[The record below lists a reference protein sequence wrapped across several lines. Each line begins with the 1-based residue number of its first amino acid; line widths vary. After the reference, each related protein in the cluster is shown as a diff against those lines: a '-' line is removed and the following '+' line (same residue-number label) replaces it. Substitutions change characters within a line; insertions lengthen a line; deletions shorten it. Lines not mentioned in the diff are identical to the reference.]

1 MTGNIQVATTVL
13 GGLALFIYGM
23 GLMSEGLTQ
32 VAGARMKAI
41 LGYVTKNRVAAI
53 AAGAGITALIQ
64 SSSATTVMTVGFVN
78 AGLLSL
84 TQAIGVV
91 FGANIGTT
99 VTGQLVSLKVTDLA
113 LHAVVL
119 GVVGLMIARR
129 SMMCGAWRTV
139 LGFGLL
145 FFGMNMMSHE
155 LKALAKLPEFISF
168 FSHFDCAPSAGGYL
182 PFGAVLGAIA
192 VGTLCTVAVQSS
204 SATIGITIALAN
216 AGIINLWTAVPIVL
230 GDNIGT
236 TVTALLA
243 SIGTNVNAR
252 RAALAHALFNIIGTL
267 LLVMTFV
274 LVFVEGGVK
283 APAFFHLVNVCAEGN
298 AFLGENPGRHVAM
311 AHTLFNVT
319 NVVVLAF
326 FIPLLARLCSRIIRD
341 NSNQKVK
348 ALEPLLLSNPAL
360 ALLAAR
366 RTLGEMARRASTVAS
381 VALNTCLGR
390 AHVAEESLYD
400 AEREIDGLQANLRDY
415 LVAISQ
421 RTLSERQAQTLPEM
435 LHCVNDAERIS
446 DIALKIFRKASRVQ
460 REGFS
465 DETLRLTNE
474 MMSEMRSM
482 ATGIVQALR
491 VGAVLSFDPDASEKR
506 IVEIAHDLTR
516 KFADRLKDSPGD
528 TPHDIA
534 FLTVMSAVKDVAR
547 HLENIAERIET
558 ERI

>member
-113 LHAVVL
+113 LPAVVL
-119 GVVGLMIARR
+119 GVAGLMIARR
-129 SMMCGAWRTV
+129 SMMRGAWRTV

-182 PFGAVLGAIA
+182 PFGAVLGAIV

-366 RTLGEMARRASTVAS
+366 RTLGEMVRRASTVAS

>member
-113 LHAVVL
+113 LPAVVL

-216 AGIINLWTAVPIVL
+216 AGVINLWTAVPIVL

-311 AHTLFNVT
+311 AHTLFNVA

-326 FIPLLARLCSRIIRD
+326 FIPLLARLCSRMIRD

-400 AEREIDGLQANLRDY
+400 AEREIDGLQTNLRDY

-421 RTLSERQAQTLPEM
+421 RKLSERQAQTLPEM

-460 REGFS
+460 REGLS
-465 DETLRLTNE
+465 DEILRLTNDL
-474 MMSEMRSM
+474 MSEMRSM

-491 VGAVLSFDPDASEKR
+491 SGAVLSFDPDASEKR
-506 IVEIAHDLTR
+506 IVEMARDLTR
-516 KFADRLKDSPGD
+516 KFADRLKDAPGD
-528 TPHDIA
+528 APHDMA

-547 HLENIAERIET
+547 HLENIAERIEK

>member
-1 MTGNIQVATTVL
+1 MTGNMQIATTVL

-32 VAGARMKAI
+32 IAGARMKAI

-113 LHAVVL
+113 LPAVVL
-119 GVVGLMIARR
+119 GVVGLMAARR
-129 SMMCGAWRTV
+129 SMMRGVCRTV

-145 FFGMNMMSHE
+145 FFGMNMMSDE
-155 LKALAKLPEFISF
+155 LKSLAKLPEFVSF
-168 FSHFDCAPSAGGYL
+168 FSYFDCAPSAGGYL
-182 PFGAVLGAIA
+182 PVGAVLGAIA

-216 AGIINLWTAVPIVL
+216 AGVINLWTAVPIVL

-252 RAALAHALFNIIGTL
+252 RAALAHALFNIIGTM

-274 LVFVEGGVK
+274 LVFAEGGVR
-283 APAFFHLVNVCAEGN
+283 APAFFHLVNACAEGN

-311 AHTLFNVT
+311 AHSLFNVM

-326 FIPLLARLCSRIIRD
+326 FIPRLAQLCSRLIRD
-341 NSNQKVK
+341 NSNQKVQS
-348 ALEPLLLSNPAL
+348 LEPLLLANPAL
-360 ALLAAR
+360 ALVAAR

-390 AHVAEESLYD
+390 AHVAEEAVQD
-400 AEREIDGLQANLRDY
+400 AEREIDGLQTNLRDY
-415 LVAISQ
+415 LVALSQ
-421 RTLSERQAQTLPEM
+421 RKLTERQAQALPEM

-460 REGFS
+460 REGLS
-465 DETLRLTNE
+465 DEILQQTNDL
-474 MMSEMRSM
+474 MSEMRSM
-482 ATGIVQALR
+482 AVGIVHALR
-491 VGAVLSFDPDASEKR
+491 SGEALAFDPEASGKR
-506 IVEIAHDLTR
+506 IVGMARDLTR
-516 KFADRLKDSPGD
+516 KFADRLRDFPGD
-528 TPHDIA
+528 TPHDMA

-547 HLENIAERIET
+547 HLANIAERIEA

>member
-1 MTGNIQVATTVL
+1 MTGTVQVAITVL

-23 GLMSEGLTQ
+23 GLMSEGLTL
-32 VAGARMKAI
+32 VAGARMKSI
-41 LGYVTKNRVAAI
+41 LGYVTRNRVAAI
-53 AAGAGITALIQ
+53 ASGAGITALIQ

-84 TQAIGVV
+84 TQAIGVI

-113 LHAVVL
+113 LPAVVL
-119 GVVGLMIARR
+119 GVVGLMVARR
-129 SMMCGAWRTV
+129 SMILGAWRTV

-168 FSHFDCAPSAGGYL
+168 FSHFDCSPSAGGYL

-216 AGIINLWTAVPIVL
+216 AGVINLWTAVPIVL

-252 RAALAHALFNIIGTL
+252 RAALAHALFNVIGTL
-267 LLVMTFV
+267 LLVATFV
-274 LVFVEGGVK
+274 LVFAEGDTR
-283 APAFFHLVNVCAEGN
+283 APAFFHLVNACAEGN

-326 FIPLLARLCSRIIRD
+326 FIPMLSRLCMRLIRGD
-341 NSNQKVK
+341 ANQKVES
-348 ALEPLLLSNPAL
+348 LEPLLLANPAL
-360 ALLAAR
+360 ALVAAR
-366 RTLGEMARRASTVAS
+366 RTLGEMTRRASTVAS

-390 AHVAEESLYD
+390 AHVAEESVQD
-400 AEREIDGLQANLRDY
+400 AEREIDGLQASLRDY

-421 RTLSERQAQTLPEM
+421 RKLTEQQAQTLPEM

-460 REGFS
+460 REGLP
-465 DETLRLTNE
+465 DEVLHLTNDL
-474 MMSEMRSM
+474 MSELRAM
-482 ATGIVQALR
+482 AAGIVHALR
-491 VGAVLSFDPDASEKR
+491 SGEALAFDPNASEGR
-506 IVEIAHDLTR
+506 IVEMARDLTR
-516 KFADRLKDSPGD
+516 RFARQLQEASGE
-528 TPHDIA
+528 TPHDMA

-547 HLENIAERIET
+547 HLDNIAERIET
-558 ERI
+558 KGI

>member
-1 MTGNIQVATTVL
+1 MTGNMQIATTVL

-113 LHAVVL
+113 LPAVVL

-155 LKALAKLPEFISF
+155 LKALARLPEFISF

-216 AGIINLWTAVPIVL
+216 AGVINLWTAVPIVL

-311 AHTLFNVT
+311 AHTLFNVA

-326 FIPLLARLCSRIIRD
+326 FIPLLARLCSRMIRD

-400 AEREIDGLQANLRDY
+400 AEREIDGLQTNLRDY

-421 RTLSERQAQTLPEM
+421 RKLSERQAQTLPEM

-460 REGFS
+460 REGLS
-465 DETLRLTNE
+465 DEILRLTNDL
-474 MMSEMRSM
+474 MSEMRSM

-491 VGAVLSFDPDASEKR
+491 SGAVLSFDPDASEKR
-506 IVEIAHDLTR
+506 IVEMARDLTR
-516 KFADRLKDSPGD
+516 KFADRLKDAPGD
-528 TPHDIA
+528 APHDMA

-547 HLENIAERIET
+547 HLENIAERIEK

>member
-113 LHAVVL
+113 LPAVVL

-155 LKALAKLPEFISF
+155 LKALARLPEFISF

-216 AGIINLWTAVPIVL
+216 AGVINLWTAVPIVL

-311 AHTLFNVT
+311 AHTLFNVA

-326 FIPLLARLCSRIIRD
+326 FIPLLARLCSRMIRD

-400 AEREIDGLQANLRDY
+400 AEREIDGLQTNLRDY

-421 RTLSERQAQTLPEM
+421 RKLSERQAQTLPEM

-460 REGFS
+460 REGLS
-465 DETLRLTNE
+465 DEILRLTNDL
-474 MMSEMRSM
+474 MSEMRSM

-491 VGAVLSFDPDASEKR
+491 SGAVLSFDPDASEKR
-506 IVEIAHDLTR
+506 IVEMARDLTR
-516 KFADRLKDSPGD
+516 KFADRLKDAPGD
-528 TPHDIA
+528 APHDMA

-547 HLENIAERIET
+547 HLENIAERIEK

>member
-1 MTGNIQVATTVL
+1 MTGNIQVAMTVL

-32 VAGARMKAI
+32 VAGARMKAV
-41 LGYVTKNRVAAI
+41 LGYVTKNRLAAI
-53 AAGAGITALIQ
+53 AAGACITALIQ

-113 LHAVVL
+113 LPAVVL
-119 GVVGLMIARR
+119 GVFGLMVARR
-129 SMMCGAWRTV
+129 AMTRGAWRTV

-145 FFGMNMMSHE
+145 FFGMNMMSRE
-155 LKALAKLPEFISF
+155 LKGLAKLPEFISF
-168 FSHFDCAPSAGGYL
+168 FSHFDCSPSAGGYL

-216 AGIINLWTAVPIVL
+216 AGVINLWTAVPIVL

-252 RAALAHALFNIIGTL
+252 RAALAHALFNVLGTL

-274 LVFVEGGVK
+274 LVFGEGGVR
-283 APAFFHLVNVCAEGN
+283 APAFFHLVNACAEGN

-311 AHTLFNVT
+311 AHTLFNVA
-319 NVVVLAF
+319 NVVVLSF
-326 FIPLLARLCSRIIRD
+326 IIPLLARLCTRLLRD
-341 NSNQKVK
+341 GTSLKVTS
-348 ALEPLLLSNPAL
+348 LEPLLLANPAL

-390 AHVAEESLYD
+390 AHVAEESVQD
-400 AEREIDGLQANLRDY
+400 AEREIDGLQASLRNY
-415 LVAISQ
+415 LVAIS
-421 RTLSERQAQTLPEM
+421 RRKLTERQAQALPEM

-460 REGFS
+460 REGLS
-465 DETLRLTNE
+465 DEVLRQANDL
-474 MMSEMRSM
+474 MSEMRSM
-482 ATGIVQALR
+482 AVGTVHALR
-491 VGAVLSFDPDASEKR
+491 LGKALAFDPDASEKR
-506 IVEIAHDLTR
+506 IVEMARDLTR
-516 KFADRLKDSPGD
+516 KFANRLTEAPGD
-528 TPHDIA
+528 APHDMA

-547 HLENIAERIET
+547 HLENIAERIEA

>member
-113 LHAVVL
+113 LPAVVL

-168 FSHFDCAPSAGGYL
+168 FSYFDCAPSADGYL
-182 PFGAVLGAIA
+182 PFGAVMGAIA

-216 AGIINLWTAVPIVL
+216 AGVINLWTAVPIVL

-283 APAFFHLVNVCAEGN
+283 APAFFHLVNACAEGN
-298 AFLGENPGRHVAM
+298 AFLGENTGRHVAM
-311 AHTLFNVT
+311 AHTLFNVA

-326 FIPLLARLCSRIIRD
+326 FIPMLARLCSRMIRD

-348 ALEPLLLSNPAL
+348 SLEPLLLSNPAL

-390 AHVAEESLYD
+390 AHVAEESLQD
-400 AEREIDGLQANLRDY
+400 VEREIDGLQTNLRDY

-421 RTLSERQAQTLPEM
+421 RKLSERQAQTLPEM

-460 REGFS
+460 REGLS
-465 DETLRLTNE
+465 DEILRLTNDL
-474 MMSEMRSM
+474 MSEMRSM

-491 VGAVLSFDPDASEKR
+491 SGAVLSFDPDASEKR
-506 IVEIAHDLTR
+506 IVEMARDLTR
-516 KFADRLKDSPGD
+516 KFADRLKDAPGD
-528 TPHDIA
+528 APHDMA

-547 HLENIAERIET
+547 HLENIAERIEK

>member
-113 LHAVVL
+113 LPAVVL

-155 LKALAKLPEFISF
+155 LKALARLPEFISF

-216 AGIINLWTAVPIVL
+216 AGVINLWTAVPIVL

-311 AHTLFNVT
+311 AHTLFNVA

-326 FIPLLARLCSRIIRD
+326 FIPLLARLCSRMIRD

-360 ALLAAR
+360 VLLAAR

-400 AEREIDGLQANLRDY
+400 AEREIDGLQTNLRDY

-421 RTLSERQAQTLPEM
+421 RKLSERQAQTLPEM

-460 REGFS
+460 REGLS
-465 DETLRLTNE
+465 DEILRLTNDL
-474 MMSEMRSM
+474 MSEMRSM

-491 VGAVLSFDPDASEKR
+491 SGAVLSFDPDASEKR
-506 IVEIAHDLTR
+506 IVEMARDLTR
-516 KFADRLKDSPGD
+516 KFADRLKDAPGD
-528 TPHDIA
+528 APHDMA

-547 HLENIAERIET
+547 HLENIAERIEK

>member
-113 LHAVVL
+113 LPAVVL

-155 LKALAKLPEFISF
+155 LKALARLPEFISF

-216 AGIINLWTAVPIVL
+216 AGVINLWTAVPIVL

-311 AHTLFNVT
+311 AHTLFNVA

-326 FIPLLARLCSRIIRD
+326 FIPLLARLCSRMIRD

-400 AEREIDGLQANLRDY
+400 AEREIDGLQTNLRDY

-421 RTLSERQAQTLPEM
+421 RKLSERQAQTLPEM

-460 REGFS
+460 REGLS
-465 DETLRLTNE
+465 DEILRLTNDL
-474 MMSEMRSM
+474 MSEMRSM

-491 VGAVLSFDPDASEKR
+491 SGAVLSFDPDASEKR
-506 IVEIAHDLTR
+506 IVEMARDLTR
-516 KFADRLKDSPGD
+516 KFADRLKDAPGD
-528 TPHDIA
+528 APHDMA

-547 HLENIAERIET
+547 HLENIAERIKK

>member
-1 MTGNIQVATTVL
+1 MTGNMQIATTVL

-113 LHAVVL
+113 LPSVVL
-119 GVVGLMIARR
+119 GVVGLMVAQR
-129 SMMCGAWRTV
+129 SMMRGAWRTV

-168 FSHFDCAPSAGGYL
+168 FSRFDCAPSANGYL

-204 SATIGITIALAN
+204 SATIGLTIALAN
-216 AGIINLWTAVPIVL
+216 AGVINLWTAVPIVL

-252 RAALAHALFNIIGTL
+252 RAALAHALFNILGTL

-274 LVFVEGGVK
+274 LVFAEGGVR
-283 APAFFHLVNVCAEGN
+283 APAFFHLVNACAEGN

-311 AHTLFNVT
+311 AHTLFNVA
-319 NVVVLAF
+319 NVVVLSF
-326 FIPLLARLCSRIIRD
+326 FIPLLARLCTRLLRD
-341 NSNQKVK
+341 GTSLKVT
-348 ALEPLLLSNPAL
+348 ALEPRLLASPAL
-360 ALLAAR
+360 ALMAAR
-366 RTLGEMARRASTVAS
+366 RTLGEMTRRAATVAS

-390 AHVAEESLYD
+390 ANVAEESVQD
-400 AEREIDGLQANLRDY
+400 AEREIDGLQASLRDY
-415 LVAISQ
+415 LVEISK
-421 RTLSERQAQTLPEM
+421 RELTERQAQALPEM

-460 REGFS
+460 REGLP
-465 DETLRLTNE
+465 DEVLHLTNDL
-474 MMSEMRSM
+474 MSELRSM
-482 ATGIVQALR
+482 AAGIVHALR
-491 VGAVLSFDPDASEKR
+491 SGEALAFDPNAFEGR
-506 IVEIAHDLTR
+506 IVEMARDLTR
-516 KFADRLKDSPGD
+516 RFARQLQETSGE
-528 TPHDIA
+528 TPHDMA

-547 HLENIAERIET
+547 HLDNIAERIET
-558 ERI
+558 KGI

>member
-13 GGLALFIYGM
+13 GGLSLFIYGM

-113 LHAVVL
+113 LPAVVL
-119 GVVGLMIARR
+119 GVAGLMIARR

-366 RTLGEMARRASTVAS
+366 RTLGEMARHASTVAS

-400 AEREIDGLQANLRDY
+400 AEREIDGLQTNLRDY

-421 RTLSERQAQTLPEM
+421 RKLSERQAQTLPEM

-460 REGFS
+460 REGLS
-465 DETLRLTNE
+465 DEILRLTNDL
-474 MMSEMRSM
+474 MSEMRSM

-491 VGAVLSFDPDASEKR
+491 SGAVLSFDPDASEKR
-506 IVEIAHDLTR
+506 IVEMARDLTR
-516 KFADRLKDSPGD
+516 KFADRLKDAPGD
-528 TPHDIA
+528 APHDMA

-547 HLENIAERIET
+547 HLENIAERIEK

>member
-113 LHAVVL
+113 LPAVVL
-119 GVVGLMIARR
+119 GVAGLMIARR
-129 SMMCGAWRTV
+129 SMMRGAWRTV

-168 FSHFDCAPSAGGYL
+168 FSYFDCAPSADGYL
-182 PFGAVLGAIA
+182 PFGAVMGAIA

-216 AGIINLWTAVPIVL
+216 AGVINLWTAVPIVL

-283 APAFFHLVNVCAEGN
+283 APAFFHLVNACAEGN
-298 AFLGENPGRHVAM
+298 AFLGENTGRHVAM
-311 AHTLFNVT
+311 AHTLFNVA

-326 FIPLLARLCSRIIRD
+326 FIPMLARLCSRMIRD

-348 ALEPLLLSNPAL
+348 SLEPLLLSNPAL

-390 AHVAEESLYD
+390 AHVAEE
-400 AEREIDGLQANLRDY
+400 
-415 LVAISQ
+415 
-421 RTLSERQAQTLPEM
+421 
-435 LHCVNDAERIS
+435 
-446 DIALKIFRKASRVQ
+446 
-460 REGFS
+460 
-465 DETLRLTNE
+465 
-474 MMSEMRSM
+474 
-482 ATGIVQALR
+482 
-491 VGAVLSFDPDASEKR
+491 
-506 IVEIAHDLTR
+506 
-516 KFADRLKDSPGD
+516 
-528 TPHDIA
+528 
-534 FLTVMSAVKDVAR
+534 
-547 HLENIAERIET
+547 
-558 ERI
+558 

>member
-1 MTGNIQVATTVL
+1 MTGTVQVAITVL

-23 GLMSEGLTQ
+23 GLMSEGLTL
-32 VAGARMKAI
+32 VAGARMKSI
-41 LGYVTKNRVAAI
+41 LGYVTRNRVAAI
-53 AAGAGITALIQ
+53 ASGAGITALIQ

-84 TQAIGVV
+84 TQAIGVI

-113 LHAVVL
+113 LPAVVL
-119 GVVGLMIARR
+119 GVVGLMVARR
-129 SMMCGAWRTV
+129 SMILGAWRTV

-155 LKALAKLPEFISF
+155 LKALSKLPEFISF
-168 FSHFDCAPSAGGYL
+168 FSHFDCSPSAGGYL

-216 AGIINLWTAVPIVL
+216 AGVINLWTAVPIVL

-252 RAALAHALFNIIGTL
+252 RAALAHALFNVIGTL
-267 LLVMTFV
+267 LLVATFV
-274 LVFVEGGVK
+274 LVFAEGDAR
-283 APAFFHLVNVCAEGN
+283 APAFFHLVNACAEGN

-326 FIPLLARLCSRIIRD
+326 FIPMLSRLCMRLIRGD
-341 NSNQKVK
+341 ANQKVES
-348 ALEPLLLSNPAL
+348 LEPLLLANPAL
-360 ALLAAR
+360 ALVAAR
-366 RTLGEMARRASTVAS
+366 RTLGEMTRRASTVAS

-390 AHVAEESLYD
+390 AHVAEESVQD
-400 AEREIDGLQANLRDY
+400 AEREIDGLQASLRDY

-421 RTLSERQAQTLPEM
+421 RKLTEQQAQTLPEM

-460 REGFS
+460 REGLP
-465 DETLRLTNE
+465 DEVLHLTNDL
-474 MMSEMRSM
+474 MSELRSM
-482 ATGIVQALR
+482 AAGTVHALR
-491 VGAVLSFDPDASEKR
+491 SGEALAFDPNASEGR
-506 IVEIAHDLTR
+506 IVEMARDLTR
-516 KFADRLKDSPGD
+516 RFARQLQETSGE
-528 TPHDIA
+528 TPHDMA

-547 HLENIAERIET
+547 HLDNIAERIET
-558 ERI
+558 KGI

>member
-1 MTGNIQVATTVL
+1 MTGNMQIATTVL

-113 LHAVVL
+113 LPSVVL
-119 GVVGLMIARR
+119 GVVGLMVAQR
-129 SMMCGAWRTV
+129 SMMRGTWRTV

-168 FSHFDCAPSAGGYL
+168 FSRFDCAPSANGYL

-204 SATIGITIALAN
+204 SATIGLTIALAN
-216 AGIINLWTAVPIVL
+216 AGVINLWTAVPIVL

-252 RAALAHALFNIIGTL
+252 RAALAHALFNILGTL

-274 LVFVEGGVK
+274 LVFAEGGVR
-283 APAFFHLVNVCAEGN
+283 APAFFHLVNACAEGN

-311 AHTLFNVT
+311 AHTLFNVA
-319 NVVVLAF
+319 NVVVLSF
-326 FIPLLARLCSRIIRD
+326 FIPLLARLCTRLLRD
-341 NSNQKVK
+341 GTSLKVTS
-348 ALEPLLLSNPAL
+348 LEPRLLASPAL
-360 ALLAAR
+360 ALMAAR
-366 RTLGEMARRASTVAS
+366 RTLGEMTRRAATVAS

-390 AHVAEESLYD
+390 ANVAEESVQD
-400 AEREIDGLQANLRDY
+400 AEREIDGLQASLRDY
-415 LVAISQ
+415 LVEISK
-421 RTLSERQAQTLPEM
+421 RELTERQAQALPEM

-460 REGFS
+460 REGLS
-465 DETLRLTNE
+465 DEVLQLTNDL
-474 MMSEMRSM
+474 MGEMRSM
-482 ATGIVQALR
+482 AADIVRALKS
-491 VGAVLSFDPDASEKR
+491 GEALAIDSDASEKR
-506 IVEIAHDLTR
+506 IVETARDLTR
-516 KFADRLKDSPGD
+516 RFALKLKETPGD
-528 TPHDIA
+528 APHDMA

-547 HLENIAERIET
+547 HLENIAERVET
-558 ERI
+558 ELA

>member
-23 GLMSEGLTQ
+23 GLMSDGLTQ
-32 VAGARMKAI
+32 VAGSRMKAI

-53 AAGAGITALIQ
+53 AAGAGITALVQ

-113 LHAVVL
+113 LPAVVL

-129 SMMCGAWRTV
+129 SIMRGAWRTV

-182 PFGAVLGAIA
+182 PFGAVLGAIT
-192 VGTLCTVAVQSS
+192 VGTLCTVTVQSS

-216 AGIINLWTAVPIVL
+216 AGVINLWTAIPIVL

-252 RAALAHALFNIIGTL
+252 RAALAHALFNILGTL

-274 LVFVEGGVK
+274 LVFAEGGVR
-283 APAFFHLVNVCAEGN
+283 APAFFHLVNACAEGN

-311 AHTLFNVT
+311 AHTLFNVA
-319 NVVVLAF
+319 NVVVLSF
-326 FIPLLARLCSRIIRD
+326 FIPLLARLCMRLLRD
-341 NSNQKVK
+341 GASLKVK
-348 ALEPLLLSNPAL
+348 SLEPLLLANSAL
-360 ALLAAR
+360 ALMAAR
-366 RTLGEMARRASTVAS
+366 RTLGEMTRRAATVAS
-381 VALNTCLGR
+381 AALNTCLGR
-390 AHVAEESLYD
+390 AHVAEESVQD
-400 AEREIDGLQANLRDY
+400 AEREIDGLQVSLRDY
-415 LVAISQ
+415 LVEISK
-421 RTLSERQAQTLPEM
+421 RKLTERQAQALPEM

-446 DIALKIFRKASRVQ
+446 DIALKIYRKASRVQ
-460 REGFS
+460 REGLPDKF
-465 DETLRLTNE
+465 LRLAND

-482 ATGIVQALR
+482 AVGTVHALR
-491 VGAVLSFDPDASEKR
+491 SGEALAFDQDAAEKR
-506 IVEIAHDLTR
+506 IVEMARDLTR
-516 KFADRLKDSPGD
+516 KFANRLKEAPGD
-528 TPHDIA
+528 APHDMA
-534 FLTVMSAVKDVAR
+534 FLTVMSAVEDVAR
-547 HLENIAERIET
+547 HLENIAERIEK

>member
-23 GLMSEGLTQ
+23 GLMSKGLTQ

-113 LHAVVL
+113 LPAVVL

-129 SMMCGAWRTV
+129 SMMCGTWRTV

-216 AGIINLWTAVPIVL
+216 AGVINLWTAVPIVL

-298 AFLGENPGRHVAM
+298 VFLCENTGRHVAM
-311 AHTLFNVT
+311 AHTLFNVA

-326 FIPLLARLCSRIIRD
+326 FIPLLARLCSRMIRE

-348 ALEPLLLSNPAL
+348 SLEPLLLSNPAL

-366 RTLGEMARRASTVAS
+366 RALGEMARRASTVAS

-390 AHVAEESLYD
+390 AHVAEESLQD

-421 RTLSERQAQTLPEM
+421 RKLSERQAQTLPEM

-460 REGFS
+460 LEGLS
-465 DETLRLTNE
+465 DEILRLTNDL
-474 MMSEMRSM
+474 MSEMRSM

-491 VGAVLSFDPDASEKR
+491 SGAALSFDPDASEKR
-506 IVEIAHDLTR
+506 IVEMARDLTR
-516 KFADRLKDSPGD
+516 KFADRLKDRPGD
-528 TPHDIA
+528 TPHDMA

-547 HLENIAERIET
+547 HLENIAERVET

>member
-113 LHAVVL
+113 LPAVVL

-129 SMMCGAWRTV
+129 SMMRGAWRTV

-168 FSHFDCAPSAGGYL
+168 FSYFDCAPSAGGYL

-216 AGIINLWTAVPIVL
+216 AGVINLWTAVPIVL

-283 APAFFHLVNVCAEGN
+283 APAFFHLVNACAEGN

-311 AHTLFNVT
+311 AHTLFNVA

-326 FIPLLARLCSRIIRD
+326 FIPMLARLCSRMIRD

-348 ALEPLLLSNPAL
+348 SLEPLLLSNPAL

-390 AHVAEESLYD
+390 AHVAEESLQD
-400 AEREIDGLQANLRDY
+400 VEREIDGLQTNLRDY

-421 RTLSERQAQTLPEM
+421 RKLSERQAQTLPEM

-460 REGFS
+460 REGLS
-465 DETLRLTNE
+465 DEILRLTNDL
-474 MMSEMRSM
+474 MSEMRSM

-491 VGAVLSFDPDASEKR
+491 SGAALSFDPDASEKR
-506 IVEIAHDLTR
+506 IVEMARDLTR
-516 KFADRLKDSPGD
+516 KFADRLKDAPGD
-528 TPHDIA
+528 TPHDMA

-547 HLENIAERIET
+547 HLENIAERINT

>member
-113 LHAVVL
+113 LPAVVL
-119 GVVGLMIARR
+119 GVAGLMIARR
-129 SMMCGAWRTV
+129 SMMRGAWRTV

-216 AGIINLWTAVPIVL
+216 AGVINLWTAVPIVL

-311 AHTLFNVT
+311 AHTLFNVA

-326 FIPLLARLCSRIIRD
+326 FIPLLARLCSRMIRD

-400 AEREIDGLQANLRDY
+400 AEREIDGLQTNLRDY

-421 RTLSERQAQTLPEM
+421 RKLSERQAQTLPEM

-460 REGFS
+460 REGLS
-465 DETLRLTNE
+465 DEILRLTNDL
-474 MMSEMRSM
+474 MSEMRSM

-491 VGAVLSFDPDASEKR
+491 SGAVLSFDPDASEKR
-506 IVEIAHDLTR
+506 IVEMARDLTR
-516 KFADRLKDSPGD
+516 KFADRLKDAPGD
-528 TPHDIA
+528 APHDMA

-547 HLENIAERIET
+547 HLENIAERIEK

>member
-1 MTGNIQVATTVL
+1 MTGTVQVAITVL

-23 GLMSEGLTQ
+23 GLMSEGLTL
-32 VAGARMKAI
+32 VAGARMKSI
-41 LGYVTKNRVAAI
+41 LGYVTRNRVAAI
-53 AAGAGITALIQ
+53 ASGAGITALIQ
-64 SSSATTVMTVGFVN
+64 SSSAPTVMTVGFVN

-84 TQAIGVV
+84 TQAIGVI

-113 LHAVVL
+113 LPAVVL
-119 GVVGLMIARR
+119 GVVGLMVARR
-129 SMMCGAWRTV
+129 SMILGAWRTV

-168 FSHFDCAPSAGGYL
+168 FSHFDCSPSAGGYL

-216 AGIINLWTAVPIVL
+216 AGVINLWTAVPIVL

-252 RAALAHALFNIIGTL
+252 RAALAHALFNVIGTL
-267 LLVMTFV
+267 LLVATFL
-274 LVFVEGGVK
+274 LVFTEGDAR
-283 APAFFHLVNVCAEGN
+283 APAFFHLVNACAEGN

-326 FIPLLARLCSRIIRD
+326 FIPMLARLCMRLIRGD
-341 NSNQKVK
+341 ANQKVES
-348 ALEPLLLSNPAL
+348 LEPLLLANPAL
-360 ALLAAR
+360 ALVAAR
-366 RTLGEMARRASTVAS
+366 RTLGEMTRRASTVAS

-390 AHVAEESLYD
+390 AHVAEESVQD
-400 AEREIDGLQANLRDY
+400 AEREIDGLQASLRDY

-421 RTLSERQAQTLPEM
+421 RKLTEQQAQTLPEM

-460 REGFS
+460 REGLP
-465 DETLRLTNE
+465 DEVLHLTNDL
-474 MMSEMRSM
+474 MSELRSM
-482 ATGIVQALR
+482 AAGTVHALR
-491 VGAVLSFDPDASEKR
+491 SGEALAFDPNASEGR
-506 IVEIAHDLTR
+506 IVEMARDLTR
-516 KFADRLKDSPGD
+516 RFARQLQEASGE
-528 TPHDIA
+528 TPHDMA

-547 HLENIAERIET
+547 HLDNIAERIET
-558 ERI
+558 KGI

>member
-113 LHAVVL
+113 LPAVVL

-155 LKALAKLPEFISF
+155 LKALARLPEFISF

-216 AGIINLWTAVPIVL
+216 AGVINLWTAVPIVL

-311 AHTLFNVT
+311 AHTLFNVA

-326 FIPLLARLCSRIIRD
+326 FIPLLARLCSRMICD

-400 AEREIDGLQANLRDY
+400 AEREIDGLQTNLRDY

-421 RTLSERQAQTLPEM
+421 RKLSERQAQTLPEM

-460 REGFS
+460 REGLS
-465 DETLRLTNE
+465 DEILRLTNDL
-474 MMSEMRSM
+474 MSEMRSM

-491 VGAVLSFDPDASEKR
+491 SGAVLSFDPDASEKR
-506 IVEIAHDLTR
+506 IVEMARDLTR
-516 KFADRLKDSPGD
+516 KFADRLKDAPGD
-528 TPHDIA
+528 APHDMA

-547 HLENIAERIET
+547 HLENIAERIEK

>member
-113 LHAVVL
+113 LPAVVL

-155 LKALAKLPEFISF
+155 LKALARLPEFISF

-216 AGIINLWTAVPIVL
+216 AGVINLWTAVPIVL

-311 AHTLFNVT
+311 AHTLFNVA

-326 FIPLLARLCSRIIRD
+326 FIPLLARLCSRMIRD

-400 AEREIDGLQANLRDY
+400 AEREIDGLQTNLRDY

-421 RTLSERQAQTLPEM
+421 RKLSERQAQTLPEM

-460 REGFS
+460 REGLS
-465 DETLRLTNE
+465 DEILRLTNDL
-474 MMSEMRSM
+474 MSEMRSM

-491 VGAVLSFDPDASEKR
+491 SGAVLSFDPDASEKR
-506 IVEIAHDLTR
+506 IVEMARDLTR

-547 HLENIAERIET
+547 HLANIAERIEA

>member
-113 LHAVVL
+113 LPAVVL
-119 GVVGLMIARR
+119 GVAGLMIARR
-129 SMMCGAWRTV
+129 SMMRGAWRTV

-168 FSHFDCAPSAGGYL
+168 FSYFDCAPSADGYL

-216 AGIINLWTAVPIVL
+216 AGVINLWTAVPIVL

-283 APAFFHLVNVCAEGN
+283 APAFFHLVNACAEGN
-298 AFLGENPGRHVAM
+298 AFLGENTGRHVAM
-311 AHTLFNVT
+311 AHTLFNVA

-326 FIPLLARLCSRIIRD
+326 FIPMLARLCSRMIRD

-348 ALEPLLLSNPAL
+348 SLEPLLLSNPAL

-366 RTLGEMARRASTVAS
+366 RTLGEMARRAS
-381 VALNTCLGR
+381 
-390 AHVAEESLYD
+390 
-400 AEREIDGLQANLRDY
+400 

-421 RTLSERQAQTLPEM
+421 RKLSERQAQTLPEM

-460 REGFS
+460 REGLS
-465 DETLRLTNE
+465 DEILRLTNDL
-474 MMSEMRSM
+474 MSEMRSM

-491 VGAVLSFDPDASEKR
+491 SGAVLSFDPDASEKR
-506 IVEIAHDLTR
+506 IVEMARDLTR
-516 KFADRLKDSPGD
+516 KFADRLKDAPGD
-528 TPHDIA
+528 APHDMA

-547 HLENIAERIET
+547 HLENIAERIEK

>member
-41 LGYVTKNRVAAI
+41 LGYMTKNRVAAI

-113 LHAVVL
+113 LPAVVL
-119 GVVGLMIARR
+119 GVAGLMIARR
-129 SMMCGAWRTV
+129 SMMRGAWRTV

-145 FFGMNMMSHE
+145 FFGMNIMSHE

-182 PFGAVLGAIA
+182 PFGAVLGAIV

-216 AGIINLWTAVPIVL
+216 AGVINLWTAVPIVL

-283 APAFFHLVNVCAEGN
+283 APAFFHLVDVCAEGN

-326 FIPLLARLCSRIIRD
+326 FIPLLARLCSRMIRD

-348 ALEPLLLSNPAL
+348 TLEPLLLSNPAL

-381 VALNTCLGR
+381 VALSTCLGR
-390 AHVAEESLYD
+390 AHVAEESLEN

-415 LVAISQ
+415 LVSISQ
-421 RTLSERQAQTLPEM
+421 RKLSERQAQTLPEM

-460 REGFS
+460 REGLS
-465 DETLRLTNE
+465 DEILRLTNDL
-474 MMSEMRSM
+474 MREMRSM

-491 VGAVLSFDPDASEKR
+491 SGAALPFDPDASEKR
-506 IVEIAHDLTR
+506 IVEMARDLTR
-516 KFADRLKDSPGD
+516 RFADRLKESPGD
-528 TPHDIA
+528 TPHDMA

-547 HLENIAERIET
+547 HLENIAERIGT

>member
-113 LHAVVL
+113 LPAVVL
-119 GVVGLMIARR
+119 GVAGLMIARR
-129 SMMCGAWRTV
+129 SMMRGAWRIV

-182 PFGAVLGAIA
+182 PFGAVLGAIV

-465 DETLRLTNE
+465 DEPLRLTNE

-534 FLTVMSAVKDVAR
+534 LLTVMSAVKDVAR

>member
-113 LHAVVL
+113 LPAVVL
-119 GVVGLMIARR
+119 GVAGLMIARR
-129 SMMCGAWRTV
+129 SMMRGAWRTV

-216 AGIINLWTAVPIVL
+216 AGVINLWTAVPIVL

-274 LVFVEGGVK
+274 LVFVEGDVR
-283 APAFFHLVNVCAEGN
+283 APAFFHLVNVCTEGN

-421 RTLSERQAQTLPEM
+421 RKLSERQAQTLPEM
-435 LHCVNDAERIS
+435 IHCVNDAERIS

-460 REGFS
+460 REGLS
-465 DETLRLTNE
+465 DEILRLTNDL
-474 MMSEMRSM
+474 MGEMRSM

-491 VGAVLSFDPDASEKR
+491 SGAGLLFESEGSEKR
-506 IVEIAHDLTR
+506 IVEMARELTR
-516 KFADRLKDSPGD
+516 KFAVQLKEAPGE
-528 TPHDIA
+528 TAHDMA
-534 FLTVMSAVKDVAR
+534 FVTVMSAVKDVAR
-547 HLENIAERIET
+547 HLENIAERIES